1 MKSLTLF
8 LCLGALANTAS
19 AQIVKPLG
27 ELNDSIEEIVVT
39 STSALKRVN
48 ETQIGVEKINI
59 AELAK
64 VPALFGEHDIMR
76 SIQLL
81 PGVKSEGDGSSGYQ
95 VRGGTAAQNQ
105 ILLDNATI
113 YNSGHL
119 MGIFS
124 AFNDEVLSN
133 ASLYKGL
140 IPAQFGG
147 ATSSVFD
154 ISTKSGSTDRWHGGI
169 NIGLLATK
177 INADGPIGKKL
188 TLIFAARRSYLDLF
202 LKGTDEYKDNTL
214 YFYDINAKLNFR
226 MDDKNNL
233 SLSVYKCRDNMGLK
247 DLADMSW
254 GNIAVT
260 GRWNHMFNEKL
271 SLTSC
276 AVYSSFNNDMAMHL
290 SKQNYEC
297 GGHIR
302 QALLKENL
310 LWNPNDSHSLNIGV
324 QGMWQQIKSG
334 DWMFNFFHD
343 KEVRSANN
351 NDIWINDDWKVC
363 DKLNIS
369 AGLRLDMYSPLG
381 GSPYYDIDANG
392 YIINTYNY
400 KSSKFVKTYFNLE
413 PRLSMKYNIDATS
426 SLKLGYS
433 RTTQSVHATRSS
445 GMSMPYDR
453 YTISTNNIKP
463 EVADQI
469 SLGYIKATNNEA
481 YDFSIEG
488 YYKDVRNIYDYKDGK
503 AEFLEMEIERIVLG
517 GKGRAYG
524 IEVCARKNL
533 GKFTG
538 WIAYTLSWSENK
550 IDGIN
555 GNRWYTANN
564 DRRHDLNIVAMYALN
579 KQWNLSSTFTY
590 NTGQALSAPS
600 AKYDFD
606 GDIHYY
612 YEQRNGYRAPAY
624 HRLDLSATYTKKLK
638 HVEREWAFG
647 VYNAYNRYNPYVI
660 MFQNDEEK
668 PSGTVCNQYSLFG
681 VIPFVSFGLKF

>member
-1 MKSLTLF
+1 
-8 LCLGALANTAS
+8 
-19 AQIVKPLG
+19 
-27 ELNDSIEEIVVT
+27 
-39 STSALKRVN
+39 
-48 ETQIGVEKINI
+48 
-59 AELAK
+59 
-64 VPALFGEHDIMR
+64 
-76 SIQLL
+76 
-81 PGVKSEGDGSSGYQ
+81 
-95 VRGGTAAQNQ
+95 
-105 ILLDNATI
+105 
-113 YNSGHL
+113 
-119 MGIFS
+119 
-124 AFNDEVLSN
+124 
-133 ASLYKGL
+133 
-140 IPAQFGG
+140 
-147 ATSSVFD
+147 
-154 ISTKSGSTDRWHGGI
+154 
-169 NIGLLATK
+169 
-177 INADGPIGKKL
+177 
-188 TLIFAARRSYLDLF
+188 
-202 LKGTDEYKDNTL
+202 
-214 YFYDINAKLNFR
+214 
-226 MDDKNNL
+226 
-233 SLSVYKCRDNMGLK
+233 
-247 DLADMSW
+247 
-254 GNIAVT
+254 
-260 GRWNHMFNEKL
+260 
-271 SLTSC
+271 
-276 AVYSSFNNDMAMHL
+276 
-290 SKQNYEC
+290 
-297 GGHIR
+297 
-302 QALLKENL
+302 
-310 LWNPNDSHSLNIGV
+310 
-324 QGMWQQIKSG
+324 
-334 DWMFNFFHD
+334 
-343 KEVRSANN
+343 VRSANN

-392 YIINTYNY
+392 YITNTYNY

-503 AEFLEMEIERIVLG
+503 AEFSEMEIERIVLG

-524 IEVCARKNL
+524 VEVCARKNL

-555 GNRWYTANN
+555 ENRWYTANN